1 MFPLGNLDL
10 PGNKTAGPSVECA
23 SVVSPNDNRTR
34 PQEKRTERRY
44 VSETATPSLPERRT
58 GAGSDAATAKTLA
71 GATKILRMYGFEATA
86 ALAEEKSATVDR
98 RQSVV
103 VVGEIKRGKSSLVNA
118 LVSSRVSP
126 VGVEATTS
134 ASLVFF
140 PSEPDR
146 GPGTAELVFPGGTR
160 RVSIEELPEWVT
172 VNGSHVRDPATQSLP
187 TRALVPVANS
197 PMGDVVVV
205 DTPGSGGL
213 DSLAAQ
219 LSVQSAQQ
227 ASVLVVVSDASTT
240 ITAPEMDFVRD
251 VASTVDSVIVVVS
264 KTDKN
269 LRRWRTVADENKR
282 LLHKH
287 LRRSVPVIGVS
298 SVRALVAQEMVDDQ
312 ARRRGEESSG
322 IVELRQMIAAGLGD
336 GTERGVRDGLRTAL
350 EGLRKVHAKITAD
363 IDITEQGANALPEL
377 TAQRDRLQE
386 LKDTSAQWE
395 QWLGRDLTLARQRA
409 LTHLDGELDR
419 VRTKWTTRINKSGM
433 EVLRKNP
440 QVFTAEIEADL
451 LAAMTGTVRLFLD
464 ELRRVA
470 EPLFESPRIWEQIEH
485 NIAASMSGESLTTGE
500 VASKRQGLLDPS
512 ILSMG
517 MIGTS
522 MLGALIGVGAVAG
535 VVWIGVNLGYKAMRT
550 GKQNLLNWLRETTG
564 SAKAST
570 ARMLEAALALG
581 RPEIVVR
588 YRDYIRTSIDTVQ
601 QQMSDAKDAARLDA
615 AGRDATLKRL
625 SNNLRVVTAT
635 MSEVDNALVRSAGRS
650 SESASPVSPI
660 PDATESETNS

>member
-1 MFPLGNLDL
+1 MPDTDA
-10 PGNKTAGPSVECA
+10 PPSH
-23 SVVSPNDNRTR
+23 
-34 PQEKRTERRY
+34 
-44 VSETATPSLPERRT
+44 
-58 GAGSDAATAKTLA
+58 AGSAADAATKKTLA
-71 GATKILRMYGFEATA
+71 GATKILRMYGYDATA
-86 ALAEEKSATVDR
+86 ALAEEKASTVDH

-103 VVGEIKRGKSSLVNA
+103 VVGEVKRGKSSLVNA
-118 LVSSRVSP
+118 LVGAWVSP
-126 VGVEATTS
+126 VGVELTTS
-134 ASLVFF
+134 ASLVFV
-140 PSEPDR
+140 PSTSSRPA
-146 GPGTAELVFPGGTR
+146 GTAELVFPGGTQH
-160 RVSIEELPEWVT
+160 VGSTELPDWVT
-172 VNGSHVRDPATQSLP
+172 VTGARVRDPATVSLP
-187 TRALVPVANS
+187 TRAIVPLVDS
-197 PMGDVVVV
+197 SMGEIVVV

-213 DSLAAQ
+213 DSVAAQ
-219 LSVQSAQQ
+219 LSAQSAQQ
-227 ASVLVVVSDASTT
+227 ASVLVVVSDASSTL
-240 ITAPEMDFVRD
+240 TAPEMDFVRD
-251 VASTVDSVIVVVS
+251 VASTVDAVIVVVS

-269 LRRWRTVADENKR
+269 LRRWKVVVDENRR
-282 LLHKH
+282 LLQQH

-298 SVRALVAQEMVDDQ
+298 SVRALVAREQPDD
-312 ARRRGEESSG
+312 ADRVRAERASG
-322 IVELRQMIAAGLGD
+322 IVELREMIAARLGD
-336 GTERGVRDGLRTAL
+336 GTERGTRDGLRTAL
-350 EGLRKVHAKITAD
+350 EGLRRVHAKIKTD
-363 IDITEQGANALPEL
+363 ISITEAGSNALPEL

-386 LKDTSAQWE
+386 LKDTSVQWE

-409 LTHLDGELDR
+409 LAHLDTELDR

-440 QVFTAEIEADL
+440 QVFTAEIESDL

-470 EPLFESPRIWEQIEH
+470 EPLFESPQIWQQIEA
-485 NIAASMSGESLTTGE
+485 NIAASMSGESLSTGE

-564 SAKAST
+564 TAKAST

-588 YRDYIRTSIDTVQ
+588 YRDHIRTSIDTVQ
-601 QQMSDAKDAARLDA
+601 QQMADAKDAARLDA

-635 MSEVDNALVRSAGRS
+635 IAEIDNALTRSVARTHEAGNATATT
-650 SESASPVSPI
+650 ESV
-660 PDATESETNS
+660 ESETAS